1 MKNLT
6 NDIYDVIV
14 VGAGPAGLTSAIYT
28 ARAGLKTLVFEHS
41 APGGKLVKTDLIE
54 NYPGFDSIT
63 GPDLAI
69 KMYSQATSLGAE
81 IQFYGVTKI
90 QKVEDIFEVVLSNNE
105 IKKAYAVI
113 LATGTEENKLGIPGE
128 AELYGKGVS
137 YCAVCDGAFY
147 KDQPVAVVG
156 GGYSAIQEAMY
167 LSRLVKKV
175 YLIVRRDVFR
185 ADANKVAKLKA
196 QNNVEFILKSQVKQI
211 NGTNKVESILITTPE
226 GEKTLQ
232 VNAIFPYI
240 GSTPVIEP
248 AKDLHLENQKGYI
261 PATDKMESTIKGL
274 YIAGDVRDVPLRQ
287 IAIACGDGA
296 IAGQMAVEYVQEV
309 K

>member
-6 NDIYDVIV
+6 NEVYDVLI
-14 VGAGPAGLTSAIYT
+14 VGAGPAGLTAAIYT
-28 ARAGLKTLVFEHS
+28 TRAGLKTAVFEHS

-54 NYPGFDSIT
+54 NYPGFETIT
-63 GPDLAI
+63 GPDLAM
-69 KMYSQATSLGAE
+69 KMYMQAMSLGAE
-81 IQFYGVTKI
+81 IQFYGVSKI
-90 QKVEDIFEVVLSNNE
+90 VKNEDLFEVELSNGE
-105 IKKAYAVI
+105 IKKAISVI
-113 LATGTEENKLGIPGE
+113 LASGTEENKLGIPGE
-128 AELYGKGVS
+128 DKLYGKGVS

-147 KDQPVAVVG
+147 KNKPVAVVG
-156 GGYSAIQEAMY
+156 GGYSAVQEAMY
-167 LSRLVKKV
+167 LSQLVDKV

-211 NGTNKVESILITTPE
+211 NGEEKVESILVNTPE
-226 GEKTLQ
+226 GEKTIK
-232 VNAIFPYI
+232 VDAIFPYI
-240 GSTPVIEP
+240 GSTPVIESV
-248 AKDLHLENQKGYI
+248 KDLHLENEKGYI
-261 PATDKMESTIKGL
+261 PTTDKMESTIKGL